1 MELLLVGAVLLA
13 IPPLQLIIS
22 VIGLIKSPKQWRFF
36 CIGYIASIAMIAYSW
51 IPLSTPDITRYFYM
65 LERCASMTLN
75 EINVFFDDGL
85 FVKNYIFWLISRTG
99 NVHLL
104 PAISTGTVYG
114 IASYITCSYC
124 ESEDK
129 DQYIPII
136 MLFQFLSL
144 PFFSITSNI
153 RNVWCFALITLA
165 AYRELYQKKNNAVT
179 LCLYILPCFIH
190 SGGWILIGI
199 RLVCMI
205 AKRFRFIAI
214 IVAFGVASIIK
225 YLYSIISYLPNKAVT
240 NMVKVAHNYLFEKD
254 SAYAL
259 SVASN
264 IGDRLSRYAAMIL
277 AVLVVIYIFLKIKEQ
292 DNKATFNTYEYVVA
306 SAVIGFNAF
315 TVPHYWRLSVAVT
328 IGIAPVLSMMIDDFY
343 AKRKHYC
350 TFINMVFLMA
360 CIQLFLQ
367 VKTTSGLVNYT
378 QLFTDSM
385 LNSVYVLLFSSI
397 KGLIG

>member
-1 MELLLVGAVLLA
+1 MEILFGGMALLA
-13 IPPLQLIIS
+13 VPPLLLIIS
-22 VIGLIKSPKQWRFF
+22 IIGLLKSPKQWRLFYV
-36 CIGYIASIAMIAYSW
+36 GYIISIAIIAYSW
-51 IPLSTPDITRYFYM
+51 IPQSTPDITRYFYM
-65 LERCASMTLN
+65 LEQCASMTLN

-124 ESEDK
+124 ESEGK
-129 DQYIPII
+129 ERYIPII
-136 MLFQFLSL
+136 MIFQFMSF

-165 AYRELYQKKNNAVT
+165 AYRDLYQKRNNAFT

-190 SGGWILIGI
+190 NGGWILIGV
-199 RLVCMI
+199 RLICIV

-214 IVAFGVASIIK
+214 IVAFGVASIID
-225 YLYSIISYLPNKAVT
+225 YLYSIIFYLPNKSVI
-240 NMVKVAHNYLFEKD
+240 NMVKVAHNYLYEKD

-264 IGDRLSRYAAMIL
+264 VGDRLSRYAAMIL
-277 AVLVVIYIFLKIKEQ
+277 AVLVVVYIFLRIKEQ
-292 DNKATFNTYEYVVA
+292 ENKANFNTYEFLVA

-315 TVPHYWRLSVAVT
+315 TVPHYWRLSVAMT
-328 IGIAPVLSMMIDDFY
+328 IGIAPVLSRMIDDVY
-343 AKRKHYC
+343 AKRKYYC
-350 TFINMVFLMA
+350 AFVNMVFLMA
-360 CIQLFLQ
+360 CTQLFLQ
-367 VKTTSGLVNYT
+367 VKTTSGLVDYT
-378 QLFTDSM
+378 QLLTDSI
-385 LNSVYVLLFSSI
+385 LNNVYVVLLSSI
-397 KGLIG
+397 RGLMR